1 MKQLAFAFGLVAL
14 SITAATE
21 AQADFAVVR
30 FGSGYCRVW
39 TPPDA
44 PPQDFQYLA
53 FRRGSPDHPWWQH
66 LFGTA
71 AGAEMAL
78 HEAFETQRCHRQF

>member
-1 MKQLAFAFGLVAL
+1 MKRLAFVIGLITLSVA
-14 SITAATE
+14 TAPQAY
-21 AQADFAVVR
+21 ADFAVVR
-30 FGSGYCRVW
+30 FSNSYCRVW
-39 TPPDA
+39 TPPAA

-66 LFGTA
+66 LFATA

-78 HEAFETQRCHRQF
+78 HEAVATHRCHH